1 MSTSS
6 DAKKQ
11 ALLNQLLKET
21 FVTIRSS
28 SVHGIGVF
36 ALVDIAKGQRGMF
49 SNDQSEWI
57 KITLNEMDQLP
68 EHSRSLIENH
78 CLYDDDG
85 YYVPEYGFKILDPI
99 VFINHS
105 DAPNIMSIKDGED
118 FEAMTD
124 INAGQELFLDYGMI
138 VEH

>member
-1 MSTSS
+1 MSTLS
-6 DAKKQ
+6 DVKKQ

-68 EHSRSLIENH
+68 VHSRSLIENH

-105 DAPNIMSIKDGED
+105 DAPNIMSINDGED

>member
-1 MSTSS
+1 MSTPS

-85 YYVPEYGFKILDPI
+85 YYVPEYGFKILDTI

-105 DAPNIMSIKDGED
+105 DAPNIMSINDGED

>member
-6 DAKKQ
+6 DSKKQ

-21 FVTIRSS
+21 YVTIRSS

-36 ALVDIAKGQRGMF
+36 ALVNIAKGQRGLF

-57 KITLNEMDQLP
+57 KITHNEINQLP

-85 YYVPEYGFKILDPI
+85 YYVPEYGFKMIDPI

-105 DAPNIMSIKDGED
+105 DAPNIVSIEDGED
-118 FEAMTD
+118 FEAITD
-124 INAGQELFLDYGMI
+124 INAGQELFLDYGVI
-138 VEH
+138 VDH

>member
-1 MSTSS
+1 MSTSP

-11 ALLNQLLKET
+11 TLLNQLLKET
-21 FVTIRSS
+21 YVTIRSS

-36 ALVDIAKGQRGMF
+36 ALVNITKGQRGLF

-57 KITLNEMDQLP
+57 KITHNEINQLP

-78 CLYDDDG
+78 CLYDEDG

>member
-1 MSTSS
+1 MSTLS
-6 DAKKQ
+6 DVKKQ

-49 SNDQSEWI
+49 SNDQSDWI

-68 EHSRSLIENH
+68 EHSRILIENH